1 MQKEKLAIVTGN
13 KLKFEEISKFLNEYF
28 ECEQVVLKDLVEI
41 QGSPEEIL
49 THKLHLA
56 YGKLGMPV
64 LVDDTSLH
72 FEALGGFPGPYAKDM
87 FVAMTPLEMGQMFKG
102 TRIEAVCRLGIMYGN
117 DDIVIATGNLKGQI
131 IEPKDNNHNG
141 REFDLFLLADGMDKP
156 VIEYNAEEKNKF
168 SHRGRA
174 LQDLVLKLSNKNK

>member
-1 MQKEKLAIVTGN
+1 MSKEKLAIVTGN
-13 KLKFEEISKFLNEYF
+13 KLKFEEISKFLDEYF
-28 ECEQVVLKDLVEI
+28 DCEQVVLKDLVEI
-41 QGSPEEIL
+41 QGTPEEIL
-49 THKLHLA
+49 THKMHLA
-56 YGKLGMPV
+56 YNKLCIPV

-87 FVAMTPLEMGQMFKG
+87 FVAMTPLAMGQRFKG
-102 TRIEAVCRLGIMYGN
+102 TRIEAVCRLGIMYNN
-117 DDIVIATGNLKGQI
+117 DDFIIAKGSLHGSI

-174 LQDLVLKLSNKNK
+174 LQDLVLKLSQRNK

>member
-28 ECEQVVLKDLVEI
+28 ECEQVVLKDLIEI
-41 QGSPEEIL
+41 QGRPEEIL

-56 YGKLGMPV
+56 YDTLRMPV

-87 FVAMTPLEMGQMFKG
+87 FVSMTPLEMGQMFKG
-102 TRIEAVCRLGIMYGN
+102 TRIEAVCRLGVMYNPDDIIIAKGNLYGN
-117 DDIVIATGNLKGQI
+117 I
-131 IEPKDNNHNG
+131 IEPKDNNHNK
-141 REFDLFLLADGMDKP
+141 REFDLFIIADGMNRSM
-156 VIEYNAEEKNKF
+156 IEYNAEEKNKF

-174 LQDLVLKLSNKNK
+174 LQDLVLKLSQRNK